1 MLNVNDDDCRALW
14 ASVLIQA
21 IKDLDSYMDR
31 KLAYDYI
38 FVEPDRGVGCFIWVC
53 NVLGLDP
60 EAVRTVVMTR
70 EGRARIKDKNR
81 PRPVRRRHQRSD
93 GGGDKSSDSSG

>member
-1 MLNVNDDDCRALW
+1 MNDDNCRALW

-21 IKDLDSYMDR
+21 IKDLDSFTDR

-38 FVEPDRGVGCFIWVC
+38 FMEPDRGVGCFVWVC
-53 NVLGLDP
+53 GVLGLEPD
-60 EAVRTVVMTR
+60 AIRTVVMTR

-81 PRPVRRRHQRSD
+81 PRPYRKSKRNVRTGDESD
-93 GGGDKSSDSSG
+93 ND